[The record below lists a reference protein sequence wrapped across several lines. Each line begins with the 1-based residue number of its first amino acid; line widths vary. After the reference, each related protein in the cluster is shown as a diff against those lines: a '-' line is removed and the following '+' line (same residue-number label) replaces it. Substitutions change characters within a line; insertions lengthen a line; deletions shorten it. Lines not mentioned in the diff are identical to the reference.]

1 MCSHVPRCPSAED
14 ADREAA
20 HTVSCHPE
28 QGWSLLCNGLVLFD
42 DGGEILPSGRAV
54 PSPVIGGVARP
65 QGSAQWTGR
74 QSAGPAF
81 APASA
86 TTAGAQL

>member
-14 ADREAA
+14 ADWEAA

-28 QGWSLLCNGLVLFD
+28 QGWSLLCNGGVLFD
-42 DGGEILPSGRAV
+42 DGGEILPGGRAV
-54 PSPVIGGVARP
+54 PSPVIGAP
-65 QGSAQWTGR
+65 GSAQCTER